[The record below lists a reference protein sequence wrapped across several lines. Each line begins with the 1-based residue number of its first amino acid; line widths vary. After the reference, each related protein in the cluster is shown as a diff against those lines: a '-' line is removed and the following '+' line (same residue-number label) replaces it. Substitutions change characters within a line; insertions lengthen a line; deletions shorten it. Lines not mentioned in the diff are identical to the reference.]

1 MSEFFKINIYILY
14 IYIYVFCFIA
24 CKNTEKFML
33 KYEDKELHFTLYKGN
48 VIEKSFSEKIKTDGT
63 LTLEMY
69 GYTSDGNKDM
79 EISIT
84 KYFVI
89 NGIDDDPNDNF
100 HAGDILLENDNFFYL
115 CFLLEDGNYAN
126 AQKVGEIEKS
136 SLDGFNS
143 LFDLHSPSDW
153 LDYYDIDV
161 TFSLLPEEEESILKK
176 MITVIV
182 VVISLT
188 LFLIIYLLIQF

>member
-69 GYTSDGNKDM
+69 GYTSNGNKDM

-84 KYFVI
+84 NYFVI
-89 NGIDDDPNDNF
+89 NGIDDDPNNNF
-100 HAGDILLENDNFFYL
+100 HAGDILLYYDYDFYL

-143 LFDLHSPSDW
+143 LFALHSDW
-153 LDYYDIDV
+153 KGKNIEV